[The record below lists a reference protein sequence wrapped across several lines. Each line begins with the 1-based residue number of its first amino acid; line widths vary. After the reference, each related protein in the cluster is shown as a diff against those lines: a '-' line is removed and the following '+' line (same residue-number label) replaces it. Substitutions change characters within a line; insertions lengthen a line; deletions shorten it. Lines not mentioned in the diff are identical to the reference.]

1 MLPLWQLT
9 VAEAAV
15 AMDRG
20 DMSAVDLCEAYL
32 ARIGALNDGLGAF
45 LTVSADLARIQA
57 AQADAR
63 RAAGERGPLLGIP
76 YALKDLFVTAGL
88 RTTAGSRMLADYV
101 PPYDATVYRRLQVA
115 GAVLLGKLNMDE
127 FAMGSSNEFSAYGA
141 VRNPWDRERVA
152 GGSSGGSAA
161 AVAAGLC
168 AFSLGTDTG
177 GSIRLPASFCG
188 VTGFKPSYGRV
199 SRYGMVAFASSLD
212 QAGTLTRTAR
222 DAALVMG
229 AIAGQDPLDATS
241 ADRVVEGYTA
251 GLSGRLDGLRVGL
264 AIPEAGDAEQAQLL
278 TDARRILEDAGA
290 TVEDLPAAVDEALIV
305 PTYVVLVTAE
315 ASANLARYDGIRYGH
330 HVPGDDLAAML
341 GAGRGQGFGAEVRR
355 RILMGTYVLSSGYQ
369 DAYYGQACR
378 VRELVRRRL
387 EATLSPEGGLDLIVG
402 PTTAGPAFPLG
413 AKLTDPVA
421 MYRND
426 IYTIPANLAGLP
438 AISVPAGFSAGPA
451 GPLPLG
457 LQIVGRR
464 WAEATVL
471 RAADAFQARDD
482 SWRRR
487 PDMSTA
493 PAIG

>member
-1 MLPLWQLT
+1 M
-9 VAEAAV
+9 
-15 AMDRG
+15 
-20 DMSAVDLCEAYL
+20 
-32 ARIGALNDGLGAF
+32 
-45 LTVSADLARIQA
+45 
-57 AQADAR
+57 
-63 RAAGERGPLLGIP
+63 
-76 YALKDLFVTAGL
+76 
-88 RTTAGSRMLADYV
+88 
-101 PPYDATVYRRLQVA
+101 
-115 GAVLLGKLNMDE
+115 
-127 FAMGSSNEFSAYGA
+127 
-141 VRNPWDRERVA
+141 
-152 GGSSGGSAA
+152 
-161 AVAAGLC
+161 AAGLC

-241 ADRVVEGYTA
+241 ADKVVEGYAA

-278 TDARRILEDAGA
+278 TDARRILEAAGA
-290 TVEDLPAAVDEALIV
+290 TVEDVRATADEALIV

-355 RILMGTYVLSSGYQ
+355 RILMGTYVLASGYQ

-438 AISVPAGFSAGPA
+438 AISVPAGFSADTGE
-451 GPLPLG
+451 
-457 LQIVGRR
+457 
-464 WAEATVL
+464 AEG
-471 RAADAFQARDD
+471 
-482 SWRRR
+482 WRE
-487 PDMSTA
+487 
-493 PAIG
+493 

>member
-1 MLPLWQLT
+1 MRDLWQLT
-9 VAEAAV
+9 VAEAVA
-15 AMDRG
+15 AMDGGRC
-20 DMSAVDLCEAYL
+20 SAMDLCEAYL
-32 ARIGALNDGLGAF
+32 ARIDALNGDLNAF
-45 LTVSADLARIQA
+45 LTVSTDLARRQA
-57 AQADAR
+57 AAADAR
-63 RAAGERGPLLGIP
+63 RAAGERGGLLGAP
-76 YALKDLFVTAGL
+76 YALKDLFVTGGL
-88 RTTAGSRMLADYV
+88 RTTAGSRMLADYE
-101 PPYDATVYRRLQVA
+101 PPYDATVYQRLREA

-127 FAMGSSNEFSAYGA
+127 FAMGSSNEFSAFGA
-141 VRNPWDRERVA
+141 VRNPWDLGRVA

-177 GSIRLPASFCG
+177 GSIRLPASFCS

-222 DAALVMG
+222 DAALVMA
-229 AIAGQDPLDATS
+229 AIAGQDPRDATS
-241 ADRVVEGYTA
+241 ADVAVDDYAAALE
-251 GLSGRLDGLRVGL
+251 GRLDGLRIGL
-264 AIPEAGDAEQAQLL
+264 ALPEAGDADQARLL
-278 TDARRILEDAGA
+278 ADARRTLEAAGAAVEALPPAEDAA
-290 TVEDLPAAVDEALIV
+290 WVV

-341 GAGRGQGFGAEVRR
+341 GAGRGEGFGAEVRR
-355 RILMGTYVLSSGYQ
+355 RILLGTYVLSSGYQ

-387 EATLSPEGGLDLIVG
+387 EALLAPEGGLDLIVT
-402 PTTAGPAFPLG
+402 PTAAGPAFPLG
-413 AKLTDPVA
+413 AKTADPVA

-426 IYTIPANLAGLP
+426 LYTIPANLAGLP
-438 AISVPAGFSAGPA
+438 AVSIPAGFSAGPD

-471 RAADAFQARDD
+471 RAADAFQSLDD

-487 PDMSTA
+487 PAMAAAASA
-493 PAIG
+493 